1 MNHNIDLGKSFLF
14 KILRKNVSEAADL
27 TGSKSRISSVKRN
40 IKRAASDSHN
50 CIGCFFQ
57 KLTVSILTDR
67 YGIPDFITSILCK
80 WLVQKNLAA
89 FFRYPS
95 FICCEQIKI
104 AADGFQMKNLP
115 GIVLSTHNIRRVAA
129 LSQFHTVNIRY
140 CFYITLSQSQG
151 SLDLQIHQLCCF
163 IISISGISH
172 IRRRRL
178 DPGKKCNAQC
188 HDQKDRD
195 KTCFTFPDLHPEI
208 FV

>member
-1 MNHNIDLGKSFLF
+1 MDHNIDLGKSFLI
-14 KILRKNVSEAADL
+14 KIFRKDVSEAADL
-27 TGSKSRISSVKRN
+27 TGPKSRISSVKRN
-40 IKRAASDSHN
+40 IKRAASDPHN
-50 CIGCFFQ
+50 CIGCLFQ
-57 KLTVSILTDR
+57 KFIVSILTDR
-67 YGIPDFITSILCK
+67 YGIPDFIPPILCK

-95 FICCEQIKI
+95 FICCEQVKI
-104 AADGFQMKNLP
+104 AADGFQMKDLP
-115 GIVLSTHNIRRVAA
+115 GIVLSTHNIRRVTT
-129 LSQFHTVNIRY
+129 LSQLYTVNVRY
-140 CFYITLSQSQG
+140 RFYITLRQSQC
-151 SLDLQIHQLCCF
+151 SLDFQIHQLCRF
-163 IISISGISH
+163 IIGISGISH